1 MVENAIKH
9 GLLKRQQGGTVYI
22 RISRLNNAVKIEV
35 EDNGQGMDHRTL
47 ALLLEPTMK
56 AKSGI
61 GLANTHRRLM
71 QLYGQGLFIQSKQG
85 EGTLVSF
92 VITEDSE

>member
-1 MVENAIKH
+1 M
-9 GLLKRQQGGTVYI
+9 
-22 RISRLNNAVKIEV
+22 NNAVKIEV

-47 ALLLEPTMK
+47 VLLLEPTIK

-71 QLYGQGLFIQSKQG
+71 QLYGQGLFIQSKQD

-92 VITEDSE
+92 VIPEDSE

>member
-1 MVENAIKH
+1 MVENAVKH

-22 RISRLNNAVKIEV
+22 RITRLNNAVKIEV

-71 QLYGQGLFIQSKQG
+71 QLYGQGLSIHSKQG

-92 VITEDSE
+92 VIQEVSE